1 MTYIQKCQNA
11 TLRSVKKYMIKNK
24 GGNTLFKKKA
34 FAVIASSLMV
44 ASLALVGCSSSSS
57 SGDSNSEGD
66 KVIKFMHLWPEGSSN
81 AQFSIVKDI
90 IEEYE
95 QEHDVKI
102 ETEILNPDQY
112 REKLKVLASS
122 NELPDIGMTWSDGFI
137 KPYVEGDMLAP
148 LDDVVDENA
157 ELKDAFIPGVKE
169 SYAVD
174 GKTYGLPL
182 ELNISYV
189 FYNKEIF
196 EKYNLEV
203 PKTYEEYKNVVKT
216 LADNDVI
223 PATVGAK
230 DGWPASFWFMYLAD
244 RIGGSTILTDV
255 IDGTAKFDDPS
266 ILKAAEEIQNLVD
279 MGGFVKGASALSN
292 DDAKGYFMNEQ
303 AAMFLTATWELPNYT
318 TSPDVTQEF
327 KDKVGYFKFPT
338 YEGGKGTSIDSYVGG
353 PGVGLFVAEDSEVKE
368 EAKDFVGYLVK
379 RWGEKS
385 VTDAGVIPATK
396 VDTDSLELD
405 PMYIEILD
413 DLGSASNV
421 TTYFD
426 TQSSPAVSELHHD
439 LVTALFGKQITPE
452 EFVNQHAEEIASEQ

>member
-1 MTYIQKCQNA
+1 MFN
-11 TLRSVKKYMIKNK
+11 KK
-24 GGNTLFKKKA
+24 T
-34 FAVIASSLMV
+34 V
-44 ASLALVGCSSSSS
+44 AIFMSFIMLLSLALAGCSSSSS
-57 SGDSNSEGD
+57 SEESSADGK

-81 AQFSIVKDI
+81 AQFSIVKDVI
-90 IEEYE
+90 AEYE
-95 QEHDVKI
+95 KEHKDIKI

-148 LDDVVDENA
+148 LDDVVDNDA
-157 ELKDAFIPGVKE
+157 DLKDAFIPGVKE

-203 PKTYEEYKNVVKT
+203 PQTFDEYKNVVKT
-216 LADNDVI
+216 LADNGVV

-255 IDGTAKFDDPS
+255 IKGKAKMDDPA
-266 ILKAAEEIQNLVD
+266 IVKAAEEVQNLVD

-318 TSPDVTQEF
+318 TSPDVAQEF
-327 KDKVGYFKFPT
+327 KDKIGYFKFPT
-338 YEGGKGTSIDSYVGG
+338 YEGGKGESIDSYVGG
-353 PGVGLFVAEDSEVKE
+353 PGVGLFVAKDSKVQE

-385 VTDAGVIPATK
+385 VIDAGVIPATK
-396 VDTDSLELD
+396 VDTASLDLA
-405 PMYIEILD
+405 PMYIEILK
-413 DLGSASNV
+413 DLSEASNV

-439 LVTALFGKQITPE
+439 LVTALFGKQVTPE
-452 EFVNQHAEEIASEQ
+452 DFVKQHKDELAEEKK

>member
-1 MTYIQKCQNA
+1 MNKKTVAIFM
-11 TLRSVKKYMIKNK
+11 SVLM
-24 GGNTLFKKKA
+24 LL
-34 FAVIASSLMV
+34 SLV
-44 ASLALVGCSSSSS
+44 LAGCSSSSASEES
-57 SGDSNSEGD
+57 SADGK

-81 AQFSIVKDI
+81 AQFSIVKDVI
-90 IEEYE
+90 TEYE
-95 QEHDVKI
+95 KEHKDIKI

-137 KPYVEGDMLAP
+137 QPYVEGDMLAP
-148 LDDVVDENA
+148 LDDVVENNPD
-157 ELKDAFIPGVKE
+157 LKDAFIPGVKE

-196 EKYNLEV
+196 EKYGLKA
-203 PKTYEEYKNVVKT
+203 PKTFSEYKKVVKT
-216 LADNDVI
+216 LADNGVV

-255 IDGTAKFDDPS
+255 IKGKAKMDDPA
-266 ILKAAEEIQNLVD
+266 IVKAAEEIQNLVD

-327 KDKVGYFKFPT
+327 KDKIGYFKFPT
-338 YEGGKGTSIDSYVGG
+338 YEGGKGTDINSYVGG
-353 PGVGLFVAEDSEVKE
+353 PGVGLFVAKDSKVQE

-385 VTDAGVIPATK
+385 VVDAGVIPATK
-396 VDTDSLELD
+396 VDTASLDLA
-405 PMYIEILD
+405 PMYIEILK
-413 DLGSASNV
+413 DLGEASNV

-439 LVTALFGKQITPE
+439 LVTALFGKQVTPKD
-452 EFVNQHAEEIASEQ
+452 FVKQHADELAAEKK

>member
-1 MTYIQKCQNA
+1 MFN
-11 TLRSVKKYMIKNK
+11 KK
-24 GGNTLFKKKA
+24 T
-34 FAVIASSLMV
+34 V
-44 ASLALVGCSSSSS
+44 AIFMSFIMLLSLALAGCSSSSS
-57 SGDSNSEGD
+57 SEESSADGK

-81 AQFSIVKDI
+81 AQFSIVKDVI
-90 IEEYE
+90 AEYE
-95 QEHDVKI
+95 KEHTDIKV

-148 LDDVVDENA
+148 LDDVVDNDA
-157 ELKDAFIPGVKE
+157 DLKDAFIPGVKE

-203 PKTYEEYKNVVKT
+203 PQTFEEYKNVVKT
-216 LADNDVI
+216 LADNGVV

-255 IDGTAKFDDPS
+255 IKGKAKMDDPA
-266 ILKAAEEIQNLVD
+266 IVKAAEEVQNLVD
-279 MGGFVKGASALSN
+279 MGGFVKGSSALSN

-318 TSPDVTQEF
+318 TSPDVAQEF
-327 KDKVGYFKFPT
+327 KDKIGYFKFPT
-338 YEGGKGTSIDSYVGG
+338 YEGGKGESIDSYVGG
-353 PGVGLFVAEDSEVKE
+353 PGVGLFVAKDSKVQE

-385 VTDAGVIPATK
+385 VIDAGVIPATK
-396 VDTDSLELD
+396 VDTASLDLA
-405 PMYIEILD
+405 PMYIEILK
-413 DLGSASNV
+413 DLSEASNV

-439 LVTALFGKQITPE
+439 LVTALFGKQVTPE
-452 EFVNQHAEEIASEQ
+452 DFVKQHKDELAEEKK

>member
-1 MTYIQKCQNA
+1 M
-11 TLRSVKKYMIKNK
+11 SVIM
-24 GGNTLFKKKA
+24 L
-34 FAVIASSLMV
+34 VSLV
-44 ASLALVGCSSSSS
+44 LAGCSSSSS
-57 SGDSNSEGD
+57 SEESSSDGK

-90 IEEYE
+90 ISEYE
-95 QEHDVKI
+95 KDHNVKI

-137 KPYVEGDMLAP
+137 KPYVEGNMLAP
-148 LDDVVDENA
+148 LDDIVTGDA
-157 ELKDAFIPGVKE
+157 DLKDAFIPGVKE

-196 EKYNLEV
+196 KKYNLEV
-203 PKTYEEYKNVVKT
+203 PKTFAEYKNVVKT
-216 LADNDVI
+216 LADNGVV

-255 IDGTAKFDDPS
+255 IKGKAKMDDPA
-266 ILKAAEEIQNLVD
+266 IVKAAEEVQNLVD

-318 TSPDVTQEF
+318 TSPDVNQEF
-327 KDKVGYFKFPT
+327 KDKIGYFKFPT
-338 YEGGKGTSIDSYVGG
+338 YEGGKGTSINSYVGG
-353 PGVGLFVAEDSEVKE
+353 PGVGLFVAKDSKVQK
-368 EAKDFVGYLVK
+368 EAK
-379 RWGEKS
+379 
-385 VTDAGVIPATK
+385 
-396 VDTDSLELD
+396 
-405 PMYIEILD
+405 
-413 DLGSASNV
+413 
-421 TTYFD
+421 
-426 TQSSPAVSELHHD
+426 
-439 LVTALFGKQITPE
+439 
-452 EFVNQHAEEIASEQ
+452 

>member
-1 MTYIQKCQNA
+1 
-11 TLRSVKKYMIKNK
+11 
-24 GGNTLFKKKA
+24 LFKKKTVA
-34 FAVIASSLMV
+34 IFMSVIMLV
-44 ASLALVGCSSSSS
+44 SLALAGCSSSSS
-57 SGDSNSEGD
+57 SEESSSDGK

-90 IEEYE
+90 ITEYE
-95 QEHDVKI
+95 KDHDVKI

-137 KPYVEGDMLAP
+137 KPYVEGGMLAP
-148 LDDVVDENA
+148 LDDVVEGDA
-157 ELKDAFIPGVKE
+157 DLKDAFIPGVKE

-196 EKYNLEV
+196 NKYNLEA
-203 PKTYEEYKNVVKT
+203 PKTFEEYKNVVKT
-216 LADNDVI
+216 LADNGVV
-223 PATVGAK
+223 PAAVGAK

-255 IDGTAKFDDPS
+255 IKGKAKMDDPA
-266 ILKAAEEIQNLVD
+266 IVKAAEEIQNLVD

-327 KDKVGYFKFPT
+327 KDKIGYFKFPT
-338 YEGGKGTSIDSYVGG
+338 YEGGKGTSINSYVGG
-353 PGVGLFVAEDSEVKE
+353 PGVGLFVAKDSKVQN

-385 VTDAGVIPATK
+385 VVDAGVIPATK
-396 VDTDSLELD
+396 VDTSSMDLA
-405 PMYIEILD
+405 PMYNEILK
-413 DLGSASNV
+413 DLGEASNV

-439 LVTALFGKQITPE
+439 LVTALFGKQVTPK
-452 EFVNQHAEEIASEQ
+452 EFVKQHADELAEEKK

>member
-1 MTYIQKCQNA
+1 M
-11 TLRSVKKYMIKNK
+11 SVIMLIS
-24 GGNTLFKKKA
+24 L
-34 FAVIASSLMV
+34 VIA
-44 ASLALVGCSSSSS
+44 GCSSTSSS
-57 SGDSNSEGD
+57 EESSADGK

-90 IEEYE
+90 IGDYE
-95 QEHDVKI
+95 KEHKDIKI

-137 KPYVEGDMLAP
+137 KPYVDGGMLAP
-148 LDDVVDENA
+148 LDDVVDQNPD
-157 ELKDAFIPGVKE
+157 LKDAFIPGVKE

-196 EKYNLEV
+196 KKYNLEV
-203 PKTYEEYKNVVKT
+203 PKTFEEYKNVVKT
-216 LADNDVI
+216 LADHGVI

-244 RIGGSTILTDV
+244 RIGGPTILTDV
-255 IDGTAKFDDPS
+255 IHGKAKMDDPA
-266 ILKAAEEIQNLVD
+266 IIKAAQEVQNLVD
-279 MGGFVKGASALSN
+279 MGGFEKGASALSN
-292 DDAKGYFMNEQ
+292 DDAKGFFMNEK

-318 TSPDVTQEF
+318 TSPDVKKEF
-327 KDKVGYFKFPT
+327 KNKIGYFKFPV
-338 YEGGKGTSIDSYVGG
+338 YEGGKGTDINSYVGG
-353 PGVGLFVAEDSEVKE
+353 PGVGLFVAKDSKVQK
-368 EAKDFVGYLVK
+368 EAKDFVGYFVK
-379 RWGEKS
+379 KWGEKS

-396 VDTDSLELD
+396 VDTANLDLD
-405 PMYIEILD
+405 PMYIHILK
-413 DLGSASNV
+413 DLSEASNV

-439 LVTALFGKQITPE
+439 LVTALFGKQVTPKD
-452 EFVNQHAEEIASEQ
+452 FVKQQADELAKEQKK

>member
-1 MTYIQKCQNA
+1 M
-11 TLRSVKKYMIKNK
+11 L
-24 GGNTLFKKKA
+24 KKKT
-34 FAVIASSLMV
+34 V
-44 ASLALVGCSSSSS
+44 ATFVSALLVGSLALVGCSSSSS
-57 SGDSNSEGD
+57 TKESDADGK

-81 AQFSIVKDI
+81 AQFSIVKDVI
-90 IEEYE
+90 DEYE
-95 QEHDVKI
+95 KEHKYIDI
-102 ETEILNPDQY
+102 QTEILNPDQY

-148 LDDVVDENA
+148 LDDIVEKDPD
-157 ELKDAFIPGVKE
+157 LKNSFIPGVKE

-203 PKTYEEYKNVVKT
+203 PKTFEEYKNVVKILT
-216 LADNDVI
+216 DNGVI

-255 IDGTAKFDDPS
+255 IKGKAKFDDPA
-266 ILKAAEEIQNLVD
+266 ILKAAEEVQNLVD

-292 DDAKGYFMNEQ
+292 DEAKGYFMNEQ

-318 TSPDVTQEF
+318 TSPDVPQEF
-327 KDKVGYFKFPT
+327 KDKIGYFKFPI
-338 YEGGKGTSIDSYVGG
+338 YEGGKGTDINSYVGG
-353 PGVGLFVAEDSEVKE
+353 PGVGLFVAKDSKVQK
-368 EAKDFVGYLVK
+368 EAKDFVGYLIK

-385 VTDAGVIPATK
+385 VIDAGVIPATK
-396 VDTDSLELD
+396 VDTSSMDLS
-405 PMYIEILD
+405 PMYIEILK
-413 DLGSASNV
+413 DLSEASNV

-426 TQSSPAVSELHHD
+426 TQASPAVAELHHD
-439 LVTALFGKQITPE
+439 LVTALFGKQVNPK
-452 EFVNQHAEEIASEQ
+452 EFVKQHVDELAKEQK

>member
-1 MTYIQKCQNA
+1 M
-11 TLRSVKKYMIKNK
+11 L
-24 GGNTLFKKKA
+24 L
-34 FAVIASSLMV
+34 SLV
-44 ASLALVGCSSSSS
+44 LAGCSSSSASEES
-57 SGDSNSEGD
+57 SADGK

-81 AQFSIVKDI
+81 AQFSIVKDVI
-90 IEEYE
+90 TEYE
-95 QEHDVKI
+95 KEHKDIKI

-137 KPYVEGDMLAP
+137 QPYVEGDMLAP
-148 LDDVVDENA
+148 LDDVVENNPD
-157 ELKDAFIPGVKE
+157 LKDAFIPGVKE

-196 EKYNLEV
+196 EKYGLKA
-203 PKTYEEYKNVVKT
+203 PKTFSEYKKVVKT
-216 LADNDVI
+216 LADNGVV

-255 IDGTAKFDDPS
+255 IKGKAKMDDPA
-266 ILKAAEEIQNLVD
+266 IVKAAEEIQNLVD

-327 KDKVGYFKFPT
+327 KDKIGYFKFPT
-338 YEGGKGTSIDSYVGG
+338 YEGGKGTDINSYVGG
-353 PGVGLFVAEDSEVKE
+353 PGVGLFVAKDSKVQE

-385 VTDAGVIPATK
+385 VVDAGVIPATK
-396 VDTDSLELD
+396 VDTASLDLA
-405 PMYIEILD
+405 PMYIEILK
-413 DLGSASNV
+413 DLGEASNV

-439 LVTALFGKQITPE
+439 LVTALFGKQVTPKD
-452 EFVNQHAEEIASEQ
+452 FVKQHADELAAEKK

>member
-1 MTYIQKCQNA
+1 
-11 TLRSVKKYMIKNK
+11 
-24 GGNTLFKKKA
+24 
-34 FAVIASSLMV
+34 
-44 ASLALVGCSSSSS
+44 
-57 SGDSNSEGD
+57 
-66 KVIKFMHLWPEGSSN
+66 MHLWPEGSSN
-81 AQFSIVKDI
+81 AQFSIVKDVI
-90 IEEYE
+90 DEYE
-95 QEHDVKI
+95 KEHTDIKI

-137 KPYVEGDMLAP
+137 QPYVEGGMLAP
-148 LDDVVDENA
+148 LDDVVEGDA
-157 ELKDAFIPGVKE
+157 DLKDAFIPGVKE

-196 EKYNLEV
+196 KKYNLEA
-203 PKTYEEYKNVVKT
+203 PKTFEEYKNVVKT
-216 LADNDVI
+216 LADNGVV

-255 IDGTAKFDDPS
+255 IKGKAKMDDPA
-266 ILKAAEEIQNLVD
+266 IVKAAEEVQNLVD

-327 KDKVGYFKFPT
+327 KDKIGYFKFPT
-338 YEGGKGTSIDSYVGG
+338 YEGGKGTSINSYVGG
-353 PGVGLFVAEDSEVKE
+353 PGVGLFVAKDSKVQN

-385 VTDAGVIPATK
+385 VVDAGVIPATK
-396 VDTDSLELD
+396 VDTSSMDLA
-405 PMYIEILD
+405 PMYNEILK
-413 DLGSASNV
+413 DLGEASNV

-439 LVTALFGKQITPE
+439 LVTALFGKQVTPKG
-452 EFVNQHAEEIASEQ
+452 FVKQHADELAEEKK

>member
-1 MTYIQKCQNA
+1 LFN
-11 TLRSVKKYMIKNK
+11 KK
-24 GGNTLFKKKA
+24 T
-34 FAVIASSLMV
+34 V
-44 ASLALVGCSSSSS
+44 AIFMSFIMLLSLALAGCSSSSS
-57 SGDSNSEGD
+57 SEESSADGK

-81 AQFSIVKDI
+81 AQFSIVKDVI
-90 IEEYE
+90 AEYE
-95 QEHDVKI
+95 KEHTDTKI

-148 LDDVVDENA
+148 LDDIVENDA
-157 ELKDAFIPGVKE
+157 DLKDAFIPGVKE

-203 PKTYEEYKNVVKT
+203 PQTFEEYKNVVKT
-216 LADNDVI
+216 LADNGVV

-255 IDGTAKFDDPS
+255 IKGKAKMDDPA
-266 ILKAAEEIQNLVD
+266 IVKAAEEVQNLVD
-279 MGGFVKGASALSN
+279 MGGFVKGSSALSN

-318 TSPDVTQEF
+318 TSPDVAQEF
-327 KDKVGYFKFPT
+327 KDKIGYFKFPT
-338 YEGGKGTSIDSYVGG
+338 YEGGKGESIDSYVGG
-353 PGVGLFVAEDSEVKE
+353 PGVGLFVAKDSKVQE

-385 VTDAGVIPATK
+385 VIDAGVIPATK
-396 VDTDSLELD
+396 VDTASLDLA
-405 PMYIEILD
+405 PMYIEILK
-413 DLGSASNV
+413 DLSEASNV

-439 LVTALFGKQITPE
+439 LVTALFGKQVTPE
-452 EFVNQHAEEIASEQ
+452 DFVKQHKDELAEEKK

>member
-1 MTYIQKCQNA
+1 MFN
-11 TLRSVKKYMIKNK
+11 KKTVAIFM
-24 GGNTLFKKKA
+24 L
-34 FAVIASSLMV
+34 VIMLL
-44 ASLALVGCSSSSS
+44 SLALAGCSSSSS
-57 SGDSNSEGD
+57 SEESSADGK

-81 AQFSIVKDI
+81 AQFSIVKDVI
-90 IEEYE
+90 AEYE
-95 QEHDVKI
+95 KEHTDIKI

-148 LDDVVDENA
+148 LDDIVKNDA
-157 ELKDAFIPGVKE
+157 DLKDAFIPGVKE

-196 EKYNLEV
+196 KKYNLEV
-203 PKTYEEYKNVVKT
+203 PKTFEEYKNVVKT
-216 LADNDVI
+216 LADNGVV

-255 IDGTAKFDDPS
+255 IKGKAKMDDPA
-266 ILKAAEEIQNLVD
+266 IVKAAEEVQNLVD
-279 MGGFVKGASALSN
+279 MGGFVKGSSALSN

-318 TSPDVTQEF
+318 TSPDVAQEF
-327 KDKVGYFKFPT
+327 KDKIGYFKFPT
-338 YEGGKGTSIDSYVGG
+338 YEGGKGESIDSYVGG
-353 PGVGLFVAEDSEVKE
+353 PGVGLFVAKESKVQE

-385 VTDAGVIPATK
+385 VIDAGVIPATK
-396 VDTDSLELD
+396 VDTASLDLA
-405 PMYIEILD
+405 PMYIEILK
-413 DLGSASNV
+413 DLSEASNV

-439 LVTALFGKQITPE
+439 LVTALFGKQVTPE
-452 EFVNQHAEEIASEQ
+452 DFVKQHKDELAEEKK